1 MRLARKCDDS
11 QIVGSPS
18 LIIGSI
24 ISICSPWCCVFP
36 IGSPRAKAGLRV
48 RSGAEMGGYEKTA
61 NFRTGPWGV
70 GTGPW
75 WGPLRDCKLLRSY
88 CRSDE
93 ERSASWRGGEL
104 GRGGKK
110 AALKA
115 ARKGGAG
122 FLRFAQGGTSPRRK
136 EGREEGNPSPPAT
149 ELRRSHLQ
157 RVQSHAA
164 SRRRVG
170 RGSVRKSGWR
180 RSWNTFGRR
189 NQAASSAPKGTAA
202 LFPSGCVLVTAGWAR
217 PLPPAAALPAGTIA
231 RIATHPGVRT
241 HARDLEAMPR
251 TSRVTVL
258 GERVYFKGFTLML
271 LMCTSLPGS

>member
-1 MRLARKCDDS
+1 MVLCFSHWISPREGGLAS
-11 QIVGSPS
+11 E
-18 LIIGSI
+18 IGSGNGRLRENCEFQDRPVGRRDRALVGAPSGLQI
-24 ISICSPWCCVFP
+24 AP
-36 IGSPRAKAGLRV
+36 ILLPFRRGALSKLAGR
-48 RSGAEMGGYEKTA
+48 
-61 NFRTGPWGV
+61 RTREGW
-70 GTGPW
+70 
-75 WGPLRDCKLLRSY
+75 
-88 CRSDE
+88 E
-93 ERSASWRGGEL
+93 
-104 GRGGKK
+104 K

-136 EGREEGNPSPPAT
+136 EGREEGDPSPPAT

-217 PLPPAAALPAGTIA
+217 RRLAS
-231 RIATHPGVRT
+231 RNNCSHRHSPGRSNT
-241 HARDLEAMPR
+241 RSGSGSDAENIQ
-251 TSRVTVL
+251 SYCL
-258 GERVYFKGFTLML
+258 G
-271 LMCTSLPGS
+271 